1 MEESKKP
8 AAATSDDKD
17 VSLNTM
23 LDDSSLSFNPDAA
36 AAAESQIQPEQPQAK
51 PVIAEGP
58 SMTRA
63 QKPSKKELSQLKDLT
78 DKLSDAV
85 MRLTEMET
93 EYEHYR
99 TKTQTEMIEL
109 RDLKETAEAKLVAY
123 SGYDDLVA

>member
-1 MEESKKP
+1 
-8 AAATSDDKD
+8 
-17 VSLNTM
+17 
-23 LDDSSLSFNPDAA
+23 
-36 AAAESQIQPEQPQAK
+36 
-51 PVIAEGP
+51 
-58 SMTRA
+58 MTRA